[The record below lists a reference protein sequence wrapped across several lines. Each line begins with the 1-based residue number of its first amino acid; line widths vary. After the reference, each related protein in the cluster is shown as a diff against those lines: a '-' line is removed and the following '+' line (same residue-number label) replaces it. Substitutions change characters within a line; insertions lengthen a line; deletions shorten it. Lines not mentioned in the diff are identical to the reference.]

1 MGKYE
6 SLRSEAQQIDSVVLS
21 AEVVHDCD
29 GVVDHHLAVFYH
41 GVALVERGVYWFLD
55 CLFVHDVLEV
65 HLEVVEQIPDGL
77 ALPADVEVVH
87 LQRHVLAGFAHR
99 GCGFAFD

>member
-41 GVALVERGVYWFLD
+41 GVALVERGVY
-55 CLFVHDVLEV
+55 
-65 HLEVVEQIPDGL
+65 
-77 ALPADVEVVH
+77 
-87 LQRHVLAGFAHR
+87 
-99 GCGFAFD
+99 